1 MAGMA
6 TFDLEKL
13 KKDMQGGNSVS
24 EQDNKMKKKG
34 NYSGNTG
41 GKNYQYKKT
50 GNNGNRNNQNNQ
62 GGKYSGNAGYKKNND
77 NKYVGAPYNFIP
89 FTKKLYTYQGRTPAA
104 HNSVDESLISGEI
117 DYEMTAQTP
126 VFIDDGTEEHH
137 FYKNRD
143 GKYSIP
149 GSSVRGLIRNN
160 VQILGF
166 SGFDEDID
174 DYALMYRNVASG
186 AEKRRYGDIL
196 GSKPLTV
203 GNGKRISILEKV
215 KAGYIVKEENGYKIY
230 KTCVDSIKKEYGEMN
245 YYVLSERKMG
255 DDYLEFLSTG
265 RKGKYPY
272 DFFIQNGEYR
282 TQHSLDKRFKK
293 VKNEKSGR
301 IDYVGEKNENYHP
314 FYESISYQIKNLKE
328 VVAVGKPDKYE
339 KNGTVIST
347 GAMDKKKAVYIIPEI
362 DRNKKAIDIPSKDIE
377 AFKIDI
383 EKRKNTLKQ
392 FGGRTFFDLPKDGE
406 QKPVFYVELG
416 GRLYFG
422 FTPRLRLFYDHT
434 IKEGLP
440 QNQKKKEIDYAK
452 AMFGYSNDKA
462 SYKSR
467 ISFSDA
473 VIVQQEVSEGKK
485 EKVILAEP
493 KPTSYLDYLNQNK
506 DNNITYNSEFELRGV
521 KQYWLHKEA
530 QKVSVDPGKEKA
542 STMLCPLPT
551 GTKFKGKI
559 RFQNLT
565 KDELGLLLWAV
576 RLEKSSW
583 MNIGKAKSYGY
594 GNISVNITEAK
605 KIDMKQAYLSTDIL
619 NMLPFTKLN
628 TDEMILFYKKFIAEK
643 LQLENVEKSP
653 RIESFFAMKDAE
665 NIPLEKDI
673 RYMSIDRKEY
683 QNRKQ
688 ALPEIKDIVR
698 KK

>member
-1 MAGMA
+1 ME

-41 GKNYQYKKT
+41 GKNYQNKKT

-62 GGKYSGNAGYKKNND
+62 GGKYAGFKRNND

-117 DYEMTAQTP
+117 DYEMTAQSS

-174 DYALMYRNVASG
+174 DYAIMYRNVASG
-186 AEKRRYGDIL
+186 AEQKRYGEIL
-196 GSKPLTV
+196 GNKPLPA
-203 GNGKRISILEKV
+203 GNGKSISILKEV
-215 KAGYIVKEENGYKIY
+215 KAGYIVKEGNEYKIY

-245 YYVLSERKMG
+245 YYILSERKMG
-255 DDYLEFLSTG
+255 DEYLEFLSSG
-265 RKGKYPY
+265 RKGNYPY
-272 DFFIQNGEYR
+272 SFFIQNGEYR
-282 TQHSLDKRFKK
+282 TQHVLDKEFVRDER
-293 VKNEKSGR
+293 NGR
-301 IDYVGEKNENYHP
+301 VHYKGSRNRSYRP
-314 FYESISYQIKNLKE
+314 FYESISYQIKNLKDI
-328 VVAVGKPDKYE
+328 VAVGKSGEYE

-347 GAMDKKKAVYIIPEI
+347 GAMNEKKAVYIIPEI

-392 FGGRTFFDLPKDGE
+392 FGGRPFFDLPKDGE
-406 QKPVFYVELG
+406 IKPVFYVELG

-506 DNNITYNSEFELRGV
+506 DNNVTYNSEFELRGV
-521 KQYWLHKEA
+521 KQYWLHKDA

-542 STMLCPLPT
+542 STTLCPLPT

-565 KDELGLLLWAV
+565 KDELGLLLWSV

-594 GNISVNITEAK
+594 GNISVNIIEAK
-605 KIDMKQAYLSTDIL
+605 KIDMKQAYLSTDTL
-619 NMLPFTKLN
+619 NILPFARLDI
-628 TDEMILFYKKFIAEK
+628 DELIHFYKKFIAEK
-643 LQLENVEKSP
+643 LQLEKAEKSP

-665 NIPLEKDI
+665 NMPLEKNI
-673 RYMSIDRKEY
+673 RYMSIDGKEY